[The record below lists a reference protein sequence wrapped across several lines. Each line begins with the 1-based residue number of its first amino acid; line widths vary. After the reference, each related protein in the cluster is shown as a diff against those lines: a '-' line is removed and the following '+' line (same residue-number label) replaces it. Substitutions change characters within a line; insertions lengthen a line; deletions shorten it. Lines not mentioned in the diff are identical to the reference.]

1 MGLFMS
7 SPLSD
12 YESESAFLNAKVIS
26 IGVISSSCKYY
37 SPRKSILFLGT
48 KNYGV
53 NVAGRHYQVDIY

>member
-1 MGLFMS
+1 MS

-12 YESESAFLNAKVIS
+12 YESESAFLNAKVRS
-26 IGVISSSCKYY
+26 IGVIISSSCKYY